1 MSVVMPTPDAGVVA
15 RFVAG
20 DENALVALYRQEYD
34 SLLSA
39 ATEALGPE
47 LAHFRSRVA
56 HKAMLDAWHARER
69 FQNPIAFSAYLEEAV
84 HWESDNQRRRHASLR
99 HREGAPIKH
108 HVEVCTVDQA
118 VKLLMDTLHAPE
130 ADHEQAAQEARAM
143 QRAHAKEHVERVA
156 GQSRWLLYGGLT
168 VVVAVA
174 IIGLQRMLD
183 RAGSEVAIDRALK
196 SDDVQNLNSG
206 KGQRGALTLRDGT
219 KATLGSET
227 RLTVPDEFPSSQ
239 RTVQLEGTATFKV
252 TPINDVKAI
261 PFAVRAGT
269 LTVTAKGTEFTVR
282 NYTEDSGVVV
292 HVTEGSVVAYDR
304 VTDVSRT
311 VNTGETVRFS
321 GGTFATLDGVA
332 RDVAVAWTRDSIV
345 FDQEPLRLVVPQLVR
360 WYGMNAALVD
370 ETAGDRPVS
379 MRIALNSS
387 GEATKALTQAA
398 NLVINFGKDDRI
410 EFSGAPA
417 ATAKK
422 K

>member
-1 MSVVMPTPDAGVVA
+1 MSVVLPTPDAGVVA

-20 DENALVALYRQEYD
+20 DENALMALYRQEYD

-39 ATEALGPE
+39 AAEALGPE

-56 HKAMLDAWHARER
+56 HMAMLDTWHACER
-69 FQNPIAFSAYLEEAV
+69 FQNPVAFSAYLEEAV
-84 HWESDNQRRRHASLR
+84 HWESDNQRRRHAALR
-99 HREGAPIKH
+99 HRDSGPAKH
-108 HVEVCTVDQA
+108 HVEVATVDQA
-118 VKLLMDTLHAPE
+118 VKLLMETLHAPE
-130 ADHEQAAQEARAM
+130 ADHELAAQEARAM

-156 GQSRWLLYGGLT
+156 GQPRWLLYGGLA
-168 VVVAVA
+168 VVVTVA

-183 RAGSEVAIDRALK
+183 RAGSEAAIDRALK

-219 KATLGSET
+219 QATLGSET
-227 RLTVPDEFPSSQ
+227 RLTVPDAFPTTQ
-239 RTVQLEGTATFKV
+239 RTVLLEGTATFKV

-292 HVTEGSVVAYDR
+292 HVTEGSVIAHDR
-304 VTDVSRT
+304 ASDALRT
-311 VNTGETVRFS
+311 VTAGETVRFS
-321 GGTFATLDGVA
+321 GGTFAVLDGVA

-360 WYGMNAALVD
+360 WFGMNAALVD
-370 ETAGDRPVS
+370 EAAGDRPVS

-398 NLVINFGKDDRI
+398 DLVIGFGKDDRI
-410 EFSGAPA
+410 EFRAAPLKA
-417 ATAKK
+417 PVKK
-422 K
+422 

>member
-1 MSVVMPTPDAGVVA
+1 M
-15 RFVAG
+15 
-20 DENALVALYRQEYD
+20 
-34 SLLSA
+34 
-39 ATEALGPE
+39 
-47 LAHFRSRVA
+47 
-56 HKAMLDAWHARER
+56 
-69 FQNPIAFSAYLEEAV
+69 
-84 HWESDNQRRRHASLR
+84 R
-99 HREGAPIKH
+99 HRDGAPAKH
-108 HVEVCTVDQA
+108 HVEVSTVDEA
-118 VKLLMDTLHAPE
+118 VKLLMETLHAPE

-143 QRAHAKEHVERVA
+143 HRTHAKEHVERVA
-156 GQSRWLLYGGLT
+156 GRPRWLLYGGLT
-168 VVVAVA
+168 VVVTVA

-183 RAGSEVAIDRALK
+183 RAGSEAAIDRALK

-219 KATLGSET
+219 KAALGSET
-227 RLTVPDEFPSSQ
+227 RLTVPDAFPATQ
-239 RTVQLEGTATFKV
+239 RTVLLEGTATFKV

-282 NYTEDSGVVV
+282 NYTEDPGAVV
-292 HVTEGSVVAYDR
+292 HVTEGSVVAHDR
-304 VTDVSRT
+304 ATDVSRT
-311 VNTGETVRFS
+311 VSAGETVRFA
-321 GGTFATLDGVA
+321 GGAFAVLEGVA

-360 WYGMNAALVD
+360 WFGMNAALVD

-398 NLVINFGKDDRI
+398 DLVIGFGKDDRI

-417 ATAKK
+417 KAPTKK
-422 K
+422 